1 MPNLFQSIKAIA
13 FSEPVLKPISEPKF
27 YNLNFKK
34 YSQITLTKSAQP
46 NLEIIRGS
54 IKF

>member
-1 MPNLFQSIKAIA
+1 MPKLFQLIKTIA
-13 FSEPVLKPISEPKF
+13 FPEPSLKPISAPKF

-46 NLEIIRGS
+46 QNYVPESL
-54 IKF
+54 